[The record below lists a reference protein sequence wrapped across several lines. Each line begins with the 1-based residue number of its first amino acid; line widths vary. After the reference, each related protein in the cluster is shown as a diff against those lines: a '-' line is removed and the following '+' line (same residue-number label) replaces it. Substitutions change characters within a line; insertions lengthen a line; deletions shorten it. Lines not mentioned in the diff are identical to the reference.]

1 MDGSWKG
8 VDKLS
13 VPNLI
18 TVMRIMLVP
27 LIVWLILSNQ
37 MLPAFILFLVA
48 GVSDGVDGF
57 IAKRFNQETELGAYL
72 DPLADKALLVSIY
85 VALGTLEHL
94 PSWLVILVVSRDVL
108 IIGAVMLSWIMGR
121 PVAMAPVMTSKVNT
135 TGQILLAVFVL
146 ADLSFEL
153 NLDKLRDMGV
163 WPVAIFTV
171 SSGAIY
177 LMGWLKEMANIDDSS
192 N

>member
-1 MDGSWKG
+1 
-8 VDKLS
+8 
-13 VPNLI
+13 
-18 TVMRIMLVP
+18 MLVP
-27 LIVWLILSNQ
+27 LIVWLILLNQ
-37 MLPAFILFLVA
+37 MMPAFILFLVA

-85 VALGTLEHL
+85 VALGVLEYL

-108 IIGAVMLSWIMGR
+108 IVGAVMLSWIMGK

-135 TGQILLAVFVL
+135 TAQILLAVFVL

-153 NLDKLRDMGV
+153 HLVKLREIGV

>member
-1 MDGSWKG
+1 M
-8 VDKLS
+8 S

-18 TVMRIMLVP
+18 TIMRIMLVP

-85 VALGTLEHL
+85 VALGVLEYL

-121 PVAMAPVMTSKVNT
+121 PVEMAPVMTSKVNT
-135 TGQILLAVFVL
+135 TAQILLVVFVL
-146 ADLSFEL
+146 ADLAFDMQL
-153 NLDKLRDMGV
+153 NGLRDIGV
-163 WPVAIFTV
+163 WAVAIFTV

-177 LMGWLKEMANIDDSS
+177 LMGWLKEMANIDEPPK
-192 N
+192 

>member
-1 MDGSWKG
+1 
-8 VDKLS
+8 LS

-27 LIVWLILSNQ
+27 VIVWLILANQ
-37 MLPAFILFLVA
+37 MMLAFILFLVA

-85 VALGTLEHL
+85 VALGVLEHL

-108 IIGAVMLSWIMGR
+108 IIGAVMLSWIMDR
-121 PVAMAPVMTSKVNT
+121 PVKMAPVMTSKVNT
-135 TGQILLAVFVL
+135 TAQILLVVFVL
-146 ADLSFEL
+146 ADLAFDLHLAKLHEL
-153 NLDKLRDMGV
+153 GV
-163 WPVAIFTV
+163 WAVAVFTI

-177 LMGWLKEMANIDDSS
+177 LMGWLREMAHIDEPPK
-192 N
+192 

>member
-1 MDGSWKG
+1 
-8 VDKLS
+8 
-13 VPNLI
+13 
-18 TVMRIMLVP
+18 
-27 LIVWLILSNQ
+27 

-85 VALGTLEHL
+85 VALGVLEYL

-121 PVAMAPVMTSKVNT
+121 PVEMAPVMTSKVNT
-135 TGQILLAVFVL
+135 TAQILLVVFVL
-146 ADLSFEL
+146 ADLAFDLQL
-153 NLDKLRDMGV
+153 NGLHDIGV
-163 WPVAIFTV
+163 WAVAIFTV

-177 LMGWLKEMANIDDSS
+177 LMGWLKEMANIDEGSK
-192 N
+192 